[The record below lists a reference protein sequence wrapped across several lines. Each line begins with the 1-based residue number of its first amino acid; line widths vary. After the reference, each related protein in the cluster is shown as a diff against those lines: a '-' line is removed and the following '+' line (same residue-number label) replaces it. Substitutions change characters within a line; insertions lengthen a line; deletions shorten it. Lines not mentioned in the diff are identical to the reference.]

1 VCQNN
6 LIHSGLLPMTPH
18 QDSNSKKIVKF
29 VRRVNNVD
37 VEQRIADG
45 FINGTAMCVAHNK
58 DISDWLKTDDTW
70 ETVVALANDLGIKP
84 NPAKKPNSIKTRVS
98 ATYPDLVI
106 VRRGSPETGGGA
118 WIHPDLAIYLAQH
131 CNKPFAIQVSRWIRE
146 WMRTGR
152 NPISVDPDQEFI
164 LWKQRYDIR
173 ICLKDSLRPELM
185 NSVIRWSVENG
196 KSPITL
202 CSTVHD
208 LMNERI
214 QGAKSKQIQIM
225 GGLPLG
231 ALIRDYFG
239 ASPLVTYSAINKL
252 AKNAIDDRNLDP
264 IGAVNEACDHFL
276 GKAYEPKLVGLEEN
290 LYSKGHKL
298 IQARKQKQISHTLQL
313 KLPLWDE
320 GQAG

>member
-1 VCQNN
+1 
-6 LIHSGLLPMTPH
+6 MTPH
-18 QDSNSKKIVKF
+18 QFSDNNKVVKF
-29 VRRVNNVD
+29 VRQVNNID
-37 VEQRIADG
+37 IEQRVTDG
-45 FINGTAMCVAHNK
+45 FINGTAMCVAHGK

-70 ETVVALANDLGIKP
+70 ETVVALAEDLGVKP
-84 NPAKKPNSIKTRVS
+84 NSDKKPNSVKTRIS
-98 ATYPDLVI
+98 AIYPSLVI

-146 WMRTGR
+146 WMRTGQ
-152 NPISVDPDQEFI
+152 NPIQADVDKEFM
-164 LWKQRYDIR
+164 LWQQRRDIR
-173 ICLKDSLRPELM
+173 IYLKDFLRPELM
-185 NSVIRWSVENG
+185 ESVVQWAFRNG

-214 QGAKSKQIQIM
+214 QGAKSKQIQLL

-252 AKNAIDDRNLDP
+252 AKNGIDDRGLEP
-264 IGAVNEACDHFL
+264 TQAVNEACDHFL
-276 GKAYEPKLVGLEEN
+276 GKAYEPKLISLEEN
-290 LYSKGHKL
+290 LYTKGSRL
-298 IQARKQKQISHTLQL
+298 MQARKRKQISQVEQL